1 MPNHRFSAHMQVV
14 LRERGLDIA
23 WVKRVLASPEW
34 VEPDPNDPQ
43 LTRAFASVPERGGRI
58 LRVVYRDDGATRFVV
73 TAFFDRG
80 ARRP

>member
-14 LRERGLDIA
+14 LHERGLDVA
-23 WVKRVLASPEW
+23 WVERVLTAPEW
-34 VEPDPNDPQ
+34 VEPDPNDPA
-43 LTRAFASVPERGGRI
+43 LIRAFASVPERGGRI
-58 LRVVYRDDGATRFVV
+58 LRVVYRDEGTTTFVV